1 MIIGTCSLC
10 GGPVE
15 SPDAWLGTLPA
26 PATCKN
32 CGAVRP
38 QHGPVIE
45 MHRPEK
51 GGVVKDSVPT
61 TPGSTGDPLPKWN
74 YTLSY
79 AVPREIHH
87 HHYSRRWA
95 DWASRAFWPAYY

>member
-15 SPDAWLGTLPA
+15 SPDAWLGMLPA

-38 QHGPVIE
+38 QYGPVIE
-45 MHRPEK
+45 MHRPA
-51 GGVVKDSVPT
+51 SPLPT
-61 TPGSTGDPLPKWN
+61 PSPLFDTGKPNVFGPATGSTGEPPP
-74 YTLSY
+74 YTGRTVSTGGGR
-79 AVPREIHH
+79 P
-87 HHYSRRWA
+87 
-95 DWASRAFWPAYY
+95 